1 MEPTRAS
8 GDREGKSAELL
19 EPLEFNFT
27 SPAYVQFSAQ
37 MDVQL
42 DNLVARWQH
51 LAAPSAL
58 RVGRISPRSRNRQT
72 NS

>member
-8 GDREGKSAELL
+8 GDRGKSAELL
-19 EPLEFNFT
+19 EPAEINFT
-27 SPAYVQFSAQ
+27 SATYIQFNAQ

-42 DNLVARWQH
+42 EHLVARWQH

-58 RVGRISPRSRNRQT
+58 RVGRISARGRNRQT